1 MSMKRTSTSLA
12 AAVVFCGMAV
22 AAQTQ
27 QPPTSTTADQ
37 KSAAAPVIVLGCV
50 QPESAVLKRNP
61 VAGSVGMGDEFVL
74 TFATLNPSGSE
85 GAKPDVT
92 TAPPPTEPV
101 GTSGSPG
108 NFGKVYR
115 VTGDKESDLK
125 SLVGQRVEIT
135 GTFKHKEDVKDE
147 MGSIGT
153 SGRELTPANT
163 PEITIESIKPVAG
176 SCASK

>member
-12 AAVVFCGMAV
+12 AAVLFCGIAV

-27 QPPTSTTADQ
+27 QPPASTTADQ
-37 KSAAAPVIVLGCV
+37 KSAAAPVTVAGCV

-92 TAPPPTEPV
+92 AAPPAEPV

-115 VTGDKESDLK
+115 VTGEKESDLK

-135 GTFKHKEDVKDE
+135 GTFK
-147 MGSIGT
+147 
-153 SGRELTPANT
+153 
-163 PEITIESIKPVAG
+163 
-176 SCASK
+176 